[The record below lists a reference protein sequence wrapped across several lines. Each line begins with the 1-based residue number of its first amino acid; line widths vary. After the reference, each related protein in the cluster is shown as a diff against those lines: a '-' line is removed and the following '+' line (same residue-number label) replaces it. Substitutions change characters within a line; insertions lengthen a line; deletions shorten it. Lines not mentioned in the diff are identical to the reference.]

1 MTSDPL
7 HRVQTRRT
15 TLYHATLDLEHAI
28 GLPTG
33 DLQNWRSQTL
43 TAARQLA
50 DRITE
55 HTRQAEAPG
64 EFLDLVTTQAP
75 HLVNAAKKLEAE
87 HDNLTRHSVDLLDMI
102 ERLNP
107 TDGLSTAEE
116 IRRSA
121 LQLMGLLIRHRQQG
135 ADLIYLAY
143 NEDLGSSG

>member
-87 HDNLTRHSVDLLDMI
+87 HDKAESTGERTGPVTIRALRSQGQRLGRDPHARTEATRV
-102 ERLNP
+102 P
-107 TDGLSTAEE
+107 TS
-116 IRRSA
+116 RSWMA
-121 LQLMGLLIRHRQQG
+121 
-135 ADLIYLAY
+135 
-143 NEDLGSSG
+143 SC

>member
-7 HRVQTRRT
+7 HRVHARRA

-33 DLQNWRSQTL
+33 DLTNWRSHALPAAQT
-43 TAARQLA
+43 LA

-55 HTRQAEAPG
+55 HAHQAEAPG

-75 HLVNAAKKLEAE
+75 HLVNAAKKLETE
-87 HDNLTRHSVDLLDMI
+87 HDTLTRHAADLLTMI
-102 ERLNP
+102 EQLDP
-107 TDGLSTAEE
+107 TDDASTAEE
-116 IRRSA
+116 IRQSA